1 MMSLTGA
8 QRIRVKLL
16 LTFTVLFF
24 CHTLGFSQI
33 DELVN
38 QVDAAERGAE
48 RIGNSIF
55 TIIKIAA
62 AVLVIIAG
70 LAFLIIREQNS
81 DMARKVG
88 NLIIGLVI
96 FYALVEVGENMT
108 N

>member
-1 MMSLTGA
+1 MVPLKGA

-16 LTFTVLFF
+16 LTLLVLLF

-96 FYALVEVGENMT
+96 FYALIEVGENMT